1 MSYYHYVGA
10 VYPSSASGPGGLQAH
25 GVAAPLHS
33 GYAASVPRLPGDTAV
48 GGAPSP
54 AHPGSSSHPVTPTGP
69 QNWACDYCRSGS
81 FRSFEEARAHE
92 SVCPYNQD
100 RVVSN
105 TSPPYYPQ
113 YHHNQQQQ
121 RYHTA
126 AYNYTPQ
133 LLPDAPPMPSFT
145 RGHVRQISSSRTTP
159 PPLVPTPPLTSVSD
173 PTASEFGKVQ
183 KEEGH
188 SSTVLRLYTP
198 GDQASL
204 SDRQCYVRQNFVE
217 VFTAT
222 KEDVQAR
229 HSKGAQKLHVGQ
241 VGIRCVFCLHMHPK
255 ERSERAVCYPS
266 SISRIYQTVADM
278 QRFHF
283 EACTEIPEK
292 MKRRYKSLKTT
303 RPRGMG
309 SPQKYWISS
318 AYNLGLVDSGRSI
331 NYDASRAVVV
341 QDDSEDSL
349 SHSAMDEEEVEH
361 DSPRQIPCSPN
372 EVQQYDD
379 HRMPGLPSA
388 PTPTSSSCAS
398 SSDSHVSSPGM
409 LAIQKAAEIQGR
421 NLGQKE
427 PKRPRHESYEER
439 DNKSSPHLQPLTEA
453 SDHQGV
459 APMNHGN
466 DEAFMLLSLKQG
478 TPKNKMTSPHFDH
491 TGRVGTVKGRRAIR
505 DNHT

>member
-159 PPLVPTPPLTSVSD
+159 PPLVLNSPYDRLSVGSWISLQVRIGPLR
-173 PTASEFGKVQ
+173 PAG
-183 KEEGH
+183 
-188 SSTVLRLYTP
+188 LRLR
-198 GDQASL
+198 GG
-204 SDRQCYVRQNFVE
+204 
-217 VFTAT
+217 
-222 KEDVQAR
+222 AR
-229 HSKGAQKLHVGQ
+229 
-241 VGIRCVFCLHMHPK
+241 
-255 ERSERAVCYPS
+255 RAV
-266 SISRIYQTVADM
+266 
-278 QRFHF
+278 
-283 EACTEIPEK
+283 
-292 MKRRYKSLKTT
+292 
-303 RPRGMG
+303 
-309 SPQKYWISS
+309 
-318 AYNLGLVDSGRSI
+318 
-331 NYDASRAVVV
+331 RAVWTF
-341 QDDSEDSL
+341 
-349 SHSAMDEEEVEH
+349 A
-361 DSPRQIPCSPN
+361 
-372 EVQQYDD
+372 
-379 HRMPGLPSA
+379 
-388 PTPTSSSCAS
+388 
-398 SSDSHVSSPGM
+398 
-409 LAIQKAAEIQGR
+409 
-421 NLGQKE
+421 
-427 PKRPRHESYEER
+427 
-439 DNKSSPHLQPLTEA
+439 
-453 SDHQGV
+453 
-459 APMNHGN
+459 
-466 DEAFMLLSLKQG
+466 
-478 TPKNKMTSPHFDH
+478 
-491 TGRVGTVKGRRAIR
+491 GRVEE
-505 DNHT
+505 